1 VIETENAVQVIRAL
15 TRNLE
20 GVAKNPAN
28 FQRLP
33 DSFWGYYARGHDG
46 KGKFGVIVTY
56 SEDETDVDDLMKMYE
71 AWIRKNRSSQ
81 ADQNKG

>member
-1 VIETENAVQVIRAL
+1 MIEAENAVQVISAL

-33 DSFWGYYARGHDG
+33 DSFWGYYARGHDA

-56 SEDETDVDDLMKMYE
+56 SEDESDVDDLMGMYE
-71 AWIRKNRSSQ
+71 EWLQKNKSQ
-81 ADQNKG
+81 EPDKG